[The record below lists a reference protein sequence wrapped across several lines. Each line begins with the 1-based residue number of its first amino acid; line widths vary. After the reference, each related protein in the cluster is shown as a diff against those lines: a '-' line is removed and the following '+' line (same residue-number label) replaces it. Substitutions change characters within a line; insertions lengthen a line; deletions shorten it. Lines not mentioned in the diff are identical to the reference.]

1 MIEEPEEII
10 GGGGKLRNRLYLR
23 RVCIYADRVSIE
35 VYTSRS
41 FAPSDFADL
50 TLGDDLGTNYEM
62 QGLPPEGLE
71 GKGKIEFKPS
81 PPTGWKRLHLGE
93 PGWGLHVVELRQ
105 AG

>member
-1 MIEEPEEII
+1 M
-10 GGGGKLRNRLYLR
+10 
-23 RVCIYADRVSIE
+23 
-35 VYTSRS
+35 T
-41 FAPSDFADL
+41 
-50 TLGDDLGTNYEM
+50 LGTNYEM